1 MAALIDQDM
10 RQMTVS
16 LREEQAEWIEENIG
30 DGEQFNSKS
39 DAVRTIMDRHEELQ
53 KEIERLRAEREE
65 LRSQLAA
72 TNQRIDEANEI
83 IEFVD
88 EQRELERSRAKREER
103 RAQAGV
109 LTRAKWWLVGMD

>member
-1 MAALIDQDM
+1 M

-16 LREEQAEWIEENIG
+16 LREEQAEWIESQMGEN
-30 DGEQFNSKS
+30 GEYGSKS
-39 DAVRTIMDRHEELQ
+39 EVVRALIDRHEELQ
-53 KEIERLRAEREE
+53 TEVERLRTEREE

-72 TNQRIDEANEI
+72 TNQRIDEVNDLVEYV
-83 IEFVD
+83 E
-88 EQRELERSRAKREER
+88 EQRTLERSRAEREER